1 MGSNP
6 SSPALKVLYLRYFFY
21 FVLHFMLHSKKNSII
36 MQIVCEIRKIHIK
49 FVELKVLYSA

>member
-21 FVLHFMLHSKKNSII
+21 FVLHFMLHSKKT
-36 MQIVCEIRKIHIK
+36 VLLCKLYVKLEK
-49 FVELKVLYSA
+49 FT